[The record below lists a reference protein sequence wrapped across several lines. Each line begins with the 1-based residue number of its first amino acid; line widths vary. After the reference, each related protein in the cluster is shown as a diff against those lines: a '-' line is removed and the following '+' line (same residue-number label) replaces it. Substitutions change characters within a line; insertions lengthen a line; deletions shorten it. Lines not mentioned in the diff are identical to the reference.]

1 MLLIDDFLCTCYS
14 QCSCQEAVDAAE
26 AVPLGVEDP
35 LPPVNIKEPVEVSD
49 SDEDQCAMPWCRQN
63 AAVKVNRQ
71 RVDLLF
77 D

>member
-1 MLLIDDFLCTCYS
+1 
-14 QCSCQEAVDAAE
+14 VDAAE
-26 AVPLGVEDP
+26 ALPLGVEDP
-35 LPPVNIKEPVEVSD
+35 LPPVNIKESVEVSD